1 LADEVWGFNS
11 FASEPCGEGLA
22 VFLELVV
29 ELCGQVDERTG
40 FVVNVSEID
49 EAVRTYAVPVFAGRV
64 REEYRAGRAVGF
76 SELAELL
83 RESWAKLADKFG
95 GARVTELS
103 LKVNPFRK
111 IAIKERSGDM
121 VYFGEK
127 FEFAATHTLW
137 NERLSERENL
147 EVFGKCAHRTGH
159 GHNYVVEVTVKA
171 EAADGVRVGQFEQ
184 VVNEEVIE
192 VVDHKNLNV
201 DVAEFGKVNPTV
213 ENIAVFVWEKL
224 AGKFSQ
230 AELSC
235 VTVWETE
242 KTFCSYYGPEGRA
255 G

>member
-1 LADEVWGFNS
+1 MHRLGRAVRFSLNPFLADEVWGFNS

-76 SELAELL
+76 WELAELL

-111 IAIKERSGDM
+111 IAIKERRVVIGFIKECEIVKSCSKLSRIVCG
-121 VYFGEK
+121 
-127 FEFAATHTLW
+127 
-137 NERLSERENL
+137 NIIRL
-147 EVFGKCAHRTGH
+147 
-159 GHNYVVEVTVKA
+159 
-171 EAADGVRVGQFEQ
+171 
-184 VVNEEVIE
+184 I
-192 VVDHKNLNV
+192 
-201 DVAEFGKVNPTV
+201 
-213 ENIAVFVWEKL
+213 
-224 AGKFSQ
+224 
-230 AELSC
+230 
-235 VTVWETE
+235 
-242 KTFCSYYGPEGRA
+242 
-255 G
+255 